1 MEFTIAFIQLFT
13 WSIYLVLP
21 LLAFLGLLIVVL
33 GLCVCQ
39 IEKWNRFDALYWS
52 FITATTVGY
61 GDIRPLKKLSKVL
74 SVLIAI
80 VGMMLTGL
88 IIAITIRTASIAFE
102 KHADVQTIE
111 TMKQKLNYK
120 GDK

>member
-1 MEFTIAFIQLFT
+1 MVNIFGFTP
-13 WSIYLVLP
+13 VG
-21 LLAFLGLLIVVL
+21 FLGLVIVVL
-33 GLCVCQ
+33 GLWVCQ

-61 GDIRPLKKLSKVL
+61 GDIRPLKKISKGL

-88 IIAITIRTASIAFE
+88 IIAITIRTATIAFE

-111 TMKQKLNYK
+111 IMKKKFN
-120 GDK
+120 

>member
-1 MEFTIAFIQLFT
+1 MEFTIAFIRLFA

-21 LLAFLGLLIVVL
+21 LLAFLGLVIVVL
-33 GLCVCQ
+33 GLLVSQ

-61 GDIRPLKKLSKVL
+61 GDIRPLQKLSKVL

-88 IIAITIRTASIAFE
+88 IIAITIRTATIAFE
-102 KHADVQTIE
+102 KHADEQTIE
-111 TMKQKLNYK
+111 AIKMKFN
-120 GDK
+120 

>member
-1 MEFTIAFIQLFT
+1 MVNLFGFTP
-13 WSIYLVLP
+13 VG
-21 LLAFLGLLIVVL
+21 FLGLVIVVL
-33 GLCVCQ
+33 GLWVSQ

-61 GDIRPLKKLSKVL
+61 GDIRPLQKLSKVL

-88 IIAITIRTASIAFE
+88 IIAITIRTATIAFE

-111 TMKQKLNYK
+111 IMKKKFN
-120 GDK
+120 

>member
-1 MEFTIAFIQLFT
+1 MEFTIAFIRLFV

-21 LLAFLGLLIVVL
+21 LLFFFGSVIVVL
-33 GLCVCQ
+33 GLSVSQ

-88 IIAITIRTASIAFE
+88 IIAITIRTATIAFE

-111 TMKQKLNYK
+111 IMKKRFN
-120 GDK
+120 